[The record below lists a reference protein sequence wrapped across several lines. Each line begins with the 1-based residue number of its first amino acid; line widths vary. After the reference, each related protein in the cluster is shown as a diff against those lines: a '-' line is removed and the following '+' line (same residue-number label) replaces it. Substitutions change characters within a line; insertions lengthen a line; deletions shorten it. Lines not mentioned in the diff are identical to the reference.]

1 MLPFSGLFFFYI
13 LFIFFIGAIILGILG
28 KPLKWYGFFV
38 NLFMLWLIFGNS
50 KKNIIIL
57 LMFLT
62 GELALVE
69 IYIHIRKHFNNRWIL
84 WIMILFSILPLIL
97 TKWGEQLIHR
107 HVALLG
113 ISYLTFKVVQVLIET
128 YDGLIDK
135 MNPLSFTY
143 FLLFFPT
150 ISSGPIDRSRRFL
163 EDISHVMK
171 KEEYIEN
178 LRRGIYKLGKGAFFK
193 FFLGAIVSN
202 YWMAKIPTDRN
213 FINILNYMYAYSFY
227 LYFDF
232 AGYSFMAVGTSYI
245 FGIKTPDNFNIPY
258 LSHDIKE
265 FWNRWHM
272 SLSFWFRDFIYTRIV
287 MSFIKN
293 KVFKNKY
300 TASYIGFIIT
310 MFTMGAWHGTQRHY
324 LVYGLYHGILIC
336 FTDYFERKSKWY
348 KSVKNNEKWDTVFT
362 FVTFN
367 LVCFGFLI
375 FSGKLFI

>member
-69 IYIHIRKHFNNRWIL
+69 IYIHIRKRFNNRWIL

-178 LRRGIYKLGKGAFFK
+178 
-193 FFLGAIVSN
+193 
-202 YWMAKIPTDRN
+202 
-213 FINILNYMYAYSFY
+213 
-227 LYFDF
+227 
-232 AGYSFMAVGTSYI
+232 
-245 FGIKTPDNFNIPY
+245 
-258 LSHDIKE
+258 
-265 FWNRWHM
+265 
-272 SLSFWFRDFIYTRIV
+272 
-287 MSFIKN
+287 
-293 KVFKNKY
+293 
-300 TASYIGFIIT
+300 
-310 MFTMGAWHGTQRHY
+310 
-324 LVYGLYHGILIC
+324 
-336 FTDYFERKSKWY
+336 
-348 KSVKNNEKWDTVFT
+348 
-362 FVTFN
+362 
-367 LVCFGFLI
+367 
-375 FSGKLFI
+375 